1 MGRSARVQRKTQE
14 TQIVVEICLDGRG
27 QAQIDTGI
35 GFFDHML
42 THIGRHGLLN
52 LKVQATGDLHIDL
65 HHTVEDVGICLG
77 TAIDQALSDKTGISR
92 FGHASVPMDEALAD
106 VAIDMSGRPA
116 LVFNVN
122 FPSEKIGQFDTELVR
137 EFCRAL
143 ANHARMNLHVNV
155 PYGVNSHHIAEA
167 ISKAIGRA
175 LRQAMTIDGRETE
188 IPSTKGSL

>member
-1 MGRSARVQRKTQE
+1 MSRTARVERKTQE
-14 TQIVVEICLDGRG
+14 TRITVEVDLDGTGRT
-27 QAQIDTGI
+27 QIATGI

-42 THIGRHGLLN
+42 THIGRHGLLD
-52 LKVQATGDLHIDL
+52 LKIEAAGDVHVDL

-77 TAIDQALSDKTGISR
+77 TAIDQAVADKTGIRR

-106 VAIDMSGRPA
+106 VSIDLSGRPA

-122 FPSEKIGQFDTELVR
+122 FPGSKIGPFDTELVR

-155 PYGVNSHHIAEA
+155 PYGFNNHHIAEA
-167 ISKAIGRA
+167 ISKAIGRGA
-175 LRQAMTIDGRETE
+175 APGRRHRR
-188 IPSTKGSL
+188 P

>member
-1 MGRSARVQRKTQE
+1 MARNARVQRKTQE

-27 QAQIDTGI
+27 HTHIDTGI

-42 THIGRHGLLN
+42 THIGRHGLFD

-77 TAIDQALSDKTGISR
+77 TAIDQALADKTGISR
-92 FGHASVPMDEALAD
+92 FGHASVPMDEALANI
-106 VAIDMSGRPA
+106 AIDMSGRPA
-116 LVFNVN
+116 LVYNVN
-122 FPSEKIGQFDTELVR
+122 FPGNKIGQFDTELVR

-155 PYGVNSHHIAEA
+155 PYGSNNHHIAEA

-175 LRQAMTIDGRETE
+175 LRQALTIDCRETE